1 MAACLSRLGVLA
13 DDDRPQPGSDVL
25 VGLYD
30 RYAKSADGHV
40 KLARLQERGFDLG
53 YGWGKDQSPPDNVT
67 QRLQTI
73 YSHARASLYASV
85 DASVVREACFKPMVV
100 RTASLDRE
108 DYLNH
113 PSTGERLRDDDA
125 RVLAGLGGDAPEVQI
140 VVSDGLNA
148 NAVNRNLK
156 AFLPALRRALAGL
169 ACPVSATEI
178 VVHNGRVRAGYQI
191 GAIVKAMVVVH
202 VIGERP
208 GTGLDTLS
216 AYVTYGRDDRGRVRW
231 DPSLDHSCTNAVC
244 GIHPSGKPPAAA
256 AAEIG
261 ELTRRILAQRRS
273 GVALRLRS

>member
-1 MAACLSRLGVLA
+1 
-13 DDDRPQPGSDVL
+13 
-25 VGLYD
+25 
-30 RYAKSADGHV
+30 
-40 KLARLQERGFDLG
+40 
-53 YGWGKDQSPPDNVT
+53 
-67 QRLQTI
+67 
-73 YSHARASLYASV
+73 
-85 DASVVREACFKPMVV
+85 
-100 RTASLDRE
+100 
-108 DYLNH
+108 
-113 PSTGERLRDDDA
+113 
-125 RVLAGLGGDAPEVQI
+125 
-140 VVSDGLNA
+140 
-148 NAVNRNLK
+148 
-156 AFLPALRRALAGL
+156 L